1 MDQSSLPSN
10 SLMNQK
16 EKEEPS
22 IEKLEVV
29 PVVSGKVVRKKKSL
43 GRKFVDTFISEDI
56 TDIPNYLKTQVLVP
70 LIKKAVLDTMSILLN
85 GKTRGG
91 YSNSN
96 EVRRYDRM
104 GIGGSGNVYLMGS
117 SPVTQN
123 KNSSIEKRTFNDL
136 YYEDGGE
143 GERVRENIE
152 GIFNTYQKVR
162 VADVLELSGMSDLIE
177 FPDNN
182 YGWTNL
188 SGMQLIHD
196 GKGGST
202 LKMPPARPLD

>member
-70 LIKKAVLDTMSILLN
+70 LIKKTVLDTMSILLN

-91 YSNSN
+91 YNNSN

-104 GIGGSGNVYLMGS
+104 GIGSSGNVYIMGS
-117 SPVTQN
+117 SNANQ
-123 KNSSIEKRTFNDL
+123 NSSIKKKTFNDL
-136 YYEDGGE
+136 YYESASDGE
-143 GERVRENIE
+143 DVEENIK
-152 GIFNTYQKVR
+152 GIFNTYRKVR
-162 VADVLELSGMSDLIE
+162 VADVLELSKMSEYIE
-177 FPDNN
+177 FTDNN
-182 YGWTNL
+182 YGWTDL
-188 SGMQLIHD
+188 TGMQLVYD
-196 GKGGST
+196 SNGGAT
-202 LKMPPARPLD
+202 LKMPPAHPLA

>member
-70 LIKKAVLDTMSILLN
+70 LIKKTVLDTMSILLN

-104 GIGGSGNVYLMGS
+104 GIGSSGNVYIMGS
-117 SPVTQN
+117 SNANQ
-123 KNSSIEKRTFNDL
+123 NSSIKKKTFNDL
-136 YYEDGGE
+136 YYESASDGE
-143 GERVRENIE
+143 DVEENIK
-152 GIFNTYQKVR
+152 GIFNTYRKVR
-162 VADVLELSGMSDLIE
+162 VADVLELSKMSEYIE
-177 FPDNN
+177 FTDNN
-182 YGWTNL
+182 YGWTDL
-188 SGMQLIHD
+188 TGMQLVYD
-196 GKGGST
+196 SNGGAT
-202 LKMPPARPLD
+202 LKMPPAHPLV

>member
-70 LIKKAVLDTMSILLN
+70 LIKKTVLDTMSILLN

-104 GIGGSGNVYLMGS
+104 GIGSSGNVYIMGS
-117 SPVTQN
+117 SNANQ
-123 KNSSIEKRTFNDL
+123 NSSIKKKTYNDL
-136 YYEDGGE
+136 YDESASDGEDVE
-143 GERVRENIE
+143 ENIK
-152 GIFNTYQKVR
+152 GIFNTYRKVR
-162 VADVLELSGMSDLIE
+162 VADVLELSKMSEYIE
-177 FPDNN
+177 FTDNN
-182 YGWTNL
+182 YGWTDL
-188 SGMQLIHD
+188 TGMQLVYD
-196 GKGGST
+196 SNGGAT
-202 LKMPPARPLD
+202 LKMPPAHPLA